1 MREVI
6 VVAPRGFCAGVT
18 RAIDSVRLALQRFGA
33 PVYVRRAIVHNAAVV
48 SQLAEEG
55 AVFVDELEQVPT
67 GAPVVFSAHG
77 VSQEVRRIAQQRDLQ
92 VVDATCPLVDKVHQ
106 EALRFLADGYQVVLI
121 GHAGHDETLGTMGQS
136 PGQIRLLTDENQ
148 VALLPFEPSAR
159 VAYVT
164 QTTLSTDQVL
174 PIVAALK
181 QRFPLLTSPRI
192 ADICY
197 ATQNRQEAAQWLAG
211 VADAVLVL
219 GDLASSN
226 ATRLREV
233 AVARGVRALLAPSIQ
248 DVPDMWIEGVDVLG
262 LTSGASTPEILVQEA
277 VARFSGMGARVRY
290 ELLATEQVT
299 FSLPQ
304 IPAKRQIPE
313 VAL

>member
-1 MREVI
+1 MRDVI

-18 RAIDSVRLALQRFGA
+18 RAVDTVRLALQRFGT

-48 SQLAEEG
+48 SQLVEEG
-55 AVFVDELEQVPT
+55 AVFVDEVEQVPP

-77 VSQEVRRIAQQRDLQ
+77 VANAVRRDAEWRNLQ

-106 EALRFLADGYQVVLI
+106 EALRFLADGYHVVLI
-121 GHAGHDETLGTMGQS
+121 GHTGHDETLGTTGQA
-136 PGQIRLLTDENQ
+136 PGRIHLVTEVNQ
-148 VALLPFEPSAR
+148 VDLLPFDSSAA
-159 VAYVT
+159 VAYLT

-174 PIVAALK
+174 PVVAALRR
-181 QRFPLLTSPRI
+181 RFPILRSPRI

-197 ATQNRQEAAQWLAG
+197 ATQNRQDAAQWLAG

-219 GDLASSN
+219 GDQSSSN

-233 AVARGVRALLAPSIQ
+233 AAARGVRALLAACVQ
-248 DVPDMWIEGVDVLG
+248 DVPTEWFEGVDVLG
-262 LTSGASTPEILVQEA
+262 LTSGASTPEHLVQDA
-277 VARFSGMGARVRY
+277 VAHFSAMGAAVRY

-299 FSLPQ
+299 FALPQ
-304 IPAKRQIPE
+304 VPGQSRVPE
-313 VAL
+313 GAS